1 MAAIKKV
8 RVTVWVAVVAVL
20 VALVLL
26 NLEEVTINVIVGKIQ
41 MYLGLAA
48 VLMLVVG
55 FAVGFFYG
63 RASVK
68 D

>member
-1 MAAIKKV
+1 MEAMKKV
-8 RVTVWVAVVAVL
+8 RVGVWVAVLAVL